1 MSVLVEFAMFPTNMG
16 DSVGEFVNR
25 IISMMDKNNISF
37 ELTSMGTIFEVE
49 RLEDALDIINMAYQ
63 QLEPDCSRI
72 YSTISLDIRKD
83 RTNRIEEKVK
93 SINKNRVKS
102 NI

>member
-16 DSVGEFVNR
+16 DSVGEFVSR